1 MLSAG
6 SMVRDCSDIRYSR
19 KCHVANLDTDSVA
32 FSRYGLIMLAD
43 WLRGALESAD
53 ISGAEL
59 ARRLTRRLG
68 RSIDRAAVNKMMMT
82 RATAR
87 TKPRDISAEEMMAI
101 AEITGVAP
109 PAEAGIFTQQIPL
122 VSWVS
127 AGALELADQFG
138 PTQDLRRFAVSDLPP
153 GDWIALEVNGDS
165 MDRISPP
172 GSIIFVNRRE
182 TSLIPNA
189 CYVLM
194 SEEGEATYKRYR
206 PAPDRFEPVSI
217 NTEHE
222 PLYPEGP
229 IKIIGRVRRSV
240 LPM

>member
-1 MLSAG
+1 MLDAG
-6 SMVRDCSDIRYSR
+6 SMRDGCSDIRYLR
-19 KCHVANLDTDSVA
+19 KSGVANLDTDSVA
-32 FSRYGLIMLAD
+32 FSRYGLIMLAE
-43 WLRGALESAD
+43 WLRGALESANM
-53 ISGAEL
+53 SGAEL

-82 RATAR
+82 HATGR
-87 TKPRDISAEEMMAI
+87 TKPRAISAEEMMAI

-122 VSWVS
+122 ISWVS

-138 PTQDLRRFAVSDLPP
+138 PEQDLQRIAVSDLPP

-182 TSLIPNA
+182 NQLIPNA

-194 SEEGEATYKRYR
+194 SEQGEATYKRYR
-206 PAPDRFEPVSI
+206 PSPDRFEPVSI
-217 NTEHE
+217 NSAHE
-222 PLYPEGP
+222 PIYPEGP
-229 IKIIGRVRRSV
+229 IRIIGRVRRSV